1 MSIAYLL
8 VSGTYMLIGAAFY
21 ISFPLPKSCIE
32 DVSGIFS
39 NYNMI
44 YKNMFS
50 ESVKQFPPNRC
61 VNSGC

>member
-21 ISFPLPKSCIE
+21 ISFPLPKNCIE

-39 NYNMI
+39 KYNLI
-44 YKNMFS
+44 
-50 ESVKQFPPNRC
+50 
-61 VNSGC
+61 